1 MEFENSHK
9 LSEPLLPDKQR
20 PEWRMLVKG
29 EKEYPLTNFVLQ
41 LKVSQTATDI
51 KKGKLSVEKAV
62 DEIYELCQKYKH
74 AVVKDM
80 KVIFSSN

>member
-1 MEFENSHK
+1 MENENSHN
-9 LSEPLLPDKQR
+9 LSNPLLPDKQR
-20 PEWRMLVKG
+20 PEWRLLVKG

-41 LKVSQTATDI
+41 LKVNQTAIDI

-62 DEIYELCQKYKH
+62 DEIYNLCEKYKH

>member
-1 MEFENSHK
+1 MENGNSQNI
-9 LSEPLLPDKQR
+9 SEPLLPDKQR
-20 PEWRMLVKG
+20 PEWRLLVKG
-29 EKEYPLTNFVLQ
+29 EKEYELSNFVLQ

-62 DEIYELCQKYKH
+62 DEIYELCEKYKH